1 MEPEIPYEPDG
12 IHTCVDQVAAR
23 FAKPPLDREIASAR
37 AEFDLHR
44 GAVCDDEELYQG
56 HMAAFLEW
64 YVLERPQAS
73 GDPPVV
79 AALRE
84 RPGDPLLRALALSY
98 HSVFEVLDPVVAG
111 PPGVR
116 LLDLT
121 QGGTWRVDH
130 EPMDG
135 LARGDIFEARLV
147 PWGGRVR
154 FGPVFCFHPRPAR
167 ESIHALAGRAR
178 DEGWL
183 GRELVDA
190 LAQMR
195 LKHCRCRNIP
205 VTRIYAARS
214 FGGRS
219 G

>member
-1 MEPEIPYEPDG
+1 MERESPYEPSR
-12 IHTCVDQVAAR
+12 IHDCIDKVAAR
-23 FAKPPLDREIASAR
+23 FAEPPLDREIASAR
-37 AEFDLHR
+37 AEFDRSR

-73 GDPPVV
+73 GEPPVV
-79 AALRE
+79 QVLRE
-84 RPGDPLLRALALSY
+84 RPDDRLLRALALSL
-98 HSVFEVLDPVVAG
+98 HGIFEVLDPVLTNPAG
-111 PPGVR
+111 IR

-121 QGGTWRVDH
+121 LGGIWRVDH
-130 EPMDG
+130 EPMAG

-147 PWGGRVR
+147 PWEGRVR
-154 FGPVFCFHPRPAR
+154 FGPVFCFHPGPAR
-167 ESIHALAGRAR
+167 ESIHALVGRAR
-178 DEGWL
+178 EEGWL

-205 VTRIYAARS
+205 VSRIYGSRF
-214 FGGRS
+214 FGERTG
-219 G
+219 